1 MAKKRVID
9 VREKN
14 EYDREHIPGA
24 QSIPVSEMDERH
36 KELNKDDEI
45 VVVCNRGGQRSQKAA
60 EILNEK
66 GYEHVEIMEG
76 GMSGWKA
83 GRQDNESQ

>member
-1 MAKKRVID
+1 MEEKRVID
-9 VREKN
+9 VRDQN
-14 EYDREHIPGA
+14 EFDREHIPGA
-24 QSIPVSEMDERH
+24 QSIPVSELEERH
-36 KELNKDDEI
+36 KELNKDEDI
-45 VVVCNRGGQRSQKAA
+45 VVVCNRGGQRSHKAA
-60 EILNEK
+60 EILKEK